1 MYTSEN
7 RDYPFAW
14 NELHQKIFD
23 HVEEHWT
30 VYDLYGYKAQRLHEG
45 HLSDI
50 IEAVVQDLYQQEN
63 CYEDLKEEF
72 VKEKYKEYG
81 YYCACST
88 PPEGK
93 TPEEYEAEYDEIFN
107 TFKELFQK
115 VTEEDINGY

>member
-14 NELHQKIFD
+14 NELHQEIFN

-50 IEAVVQDLYQQEN
+50 IEAVVQDLYQQES
-63 CYEDLKEEF
+63 CYTDMKEAF
-72 VKEKYKEYG
+72 VKEKYKEYNA
-81 YYCACST
+81 YCACSI
-88 PPEGK
+88 PPEDK
-93 TPEEYEAEYDEIFN
+93 TPEEYEAEYEEIYN
-107 TFKELFQK
+107 TFEELFEK
-115 VTEEDINGY
+115 ITEEDIN